1 MWFACCKQ
9 LQKATMNGN
18 TYYFSVINTMNYT
31 YCFGKAAQIL
41 LLRYC
46 CLLVACFVLCASG
59 RAQQAIGTS
68 NQVATFTPAPFTRFA
83 FDFAVGRP
91 VIELENNFA
100 ELPGKIIEAPSG
112 IVALKLYPSA
122 DRKLIPKITTPTYN
136 SHRYTTFECEYIAT
150 NHDSS
155 SFLLSF
161 PDARGCKHT
170 IEFAA
175 KWITT
180 LWQGVGFSDNKYST
194 TYRNAYRYLTY
205 NPSEWH
211 CIGIEI
217 SDAYLKIFID
227 GHEAWGLG
235 KYGDNRVSN
244 VYNGSQFN
252 PNTFNISCKG
262 SVNIRSV
269 RLATSN
275 TKPENAL
282 TQKDNFST
290 TISPSLS
297 SNTINFE
304 TGSTE
309 IYPHSYAVLQQLT
322 AYMRL
327 HQHVKLLVAGHTDNM
342 GESDNNQELS
352 ERRAAAVIEWL
363 RNAGIAPDRMISM
376 GYAAS
381 MPLLNNETEAG
392 RAANRRVELKIQ

>member
-1 MWFACCKQ
+1 M
-9 LQKATMNGN
+9 
-18 TYYFSVINTMNYT
+18 
-31 YCFGKAAQIL
+31 
-41 LLRYC
+41 
-46 CLLVACFVLCASG
+46 
-59 RAQQAIGTS
+59 
-68 NQVATFTPAPFTRFA
+68 
-83 FDFAVGRP
+83 
-91 VIELENNFA
+91 
-100 ELPGKIIEAPSG
+100 PGKIIEAPSG

>member
-1 MWFACCKQ
+1 
-9 LQKATMNGN
+9 MNTN
-18 TYYFSVINTMNYT
+18 IFYFSVIDVMNYT
-31 YCFGKAAQIL
+31 CYWCKVAQIL
-41 LLRYC
+41 LIRYC
-46 CLLVACFVLCASG
+46 YVLAICILLCASAT
-59 RAQQAIGTS
+59 AQLATSAS

-83 FDFAVGRP
+83 FDFSVGLP
-91 VIELENNFA
+91 VIELENNFTQ
-100 ELPGKIIEAPSG
+100 LPGTIVRMPDGTTVLRLQSG
-112 IVALKLYPSA
+112 Y
-122 DRKLIPKITTPTYN
+122 DNKLIPDITTPPVTT
-136 SHRYTTFECEYIAT
+136 HRYITFECEYSAT

-155 SFLLSF
+155 SLLLSF
-161 PDARGCKHT
+161 PDARGYKHT
-170 IEFAA
+170 IEFSS

-180 LWQGVGFSDNKYST
+180 LWQGVGFSDNKYNT

-205 NPSEWH
+205 KPTEWH
-211 CIGIEI
+211 CIGVEI

-235 KYGDNRVSN
+235 KYGENGVRN
-244 VYNGSQFN
+244 VYDGSQFN
-252 PNTFNISCKG
+252 PLTFNISSKG
-262 SVNIRSV
+262 SVSIRSV

-275 TKPENAL
+275 TKPGTNM
-282 TQKDNFST
+282 TQKDNFNT
-290 TISPSLS
+290 TTSPSLS
-297 SNTINFE
+297 SYTINFE

-352 ERRAAAVIEWL
+352 ERRADAVIEWL
-363 RNAGIAPDRMISM
+363 RNAGIAPDRLITK

-381 MPLLNNETEAG
+381 MPLLNNDTEAG